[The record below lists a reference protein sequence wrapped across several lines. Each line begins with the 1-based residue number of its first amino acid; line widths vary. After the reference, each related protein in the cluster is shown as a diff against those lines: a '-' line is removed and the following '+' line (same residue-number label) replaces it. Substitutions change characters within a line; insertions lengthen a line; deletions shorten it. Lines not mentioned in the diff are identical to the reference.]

1 MAGSPTSKQ
10 RDFVLLNVFVL
21 AQHGYIERAATLAEA
36 LYLCGEISPEVLL
49 ARAVLRFFHC
59 DWQLTLN
66 ILDDLDRLAP
76 IERFGDYQLN
86 DRQRMRRY
94 LKARCLH
101 ELKDKVRSRD
111 ALEVYLRHADPPVE
125 IAG

>member
-1 MAGSPTSKQ
+1 MSSRLNSKQ
-10 RDFVLLNVFVL
+10 RDFVLVNIFVL

-36 LYLCGEISPEVLL
+36 MYLAGEISPEVLL
-49 ARAVLRFFHC
+49 ARAVLRFFNC
-59 DWQLTLN
+59 EWQATLA

-76 IERFGDYQLN
+76 IERFGDYRLN

-101 ELKDKVRSRD
+101 ELKDKLRARD

-125 IAG
+125 TIG